1 MGVRNL
7 RTDYG
12 RGKGEEGEYSWI
24 AGAPQSEEL
33 LKTLEELD
41 LEGERDDELDL
52 CLFHV
57 WRGEGLQSE
66 LQTPGL
72 ALDPQL
78 GPCTVLLILK
88 VMHGTLFGAYFCK
101 KRLVVR
107 W

>member
-41 LEGERDDELDL
+41 LEGERDDELGL
-52 CLFHV
+52 CFSMCA
-57 WRGEGLQSE
+57 EGRASSQSSR
-66 LQTPGL
+66 
-72 ALDPQL
+72 PQAW
-78 GPCTVLLILK
+78 P
-88 VMHGTLFGAYFCK
+88 
-101 KRLVVR
+101 
-107 W
+107 

>member
-72 ALDPQL
+72 ALDPPAGALYCSPDPQSRAWHTDW
-78 GPCTVLLILK
+78 C
-88 VMHGTLFGAYFCK
+88 LFLSEKAGS
-101 KRLVVR
+101 
-107 W
+107 